1 MIVEPLEQLSK
12 PLLAQNLSALQLI
25 GHVVFL
31 AHCVLND
38 SPVVQVPGGPV
49 AWYRGS
55 DFRSR
60 SFEYE
65 VPEFLG
71 YLLKALGRVSVYR

>member
-1 MIVEPLEQLSK
+1 MVVEQLEQLSK
-12 PLLAQNLSALQLI
+12 PLLTQNSLTPAYWHVIFLTYYVLS
-25 GHVVFL
+25 
-31 AHCVLND
+31 D
-38 SPVVQVPGGPV
+38 PPVVQVPGGPV

-55 DFRSR
+55 DSRSR

>member
-1 MIVEPLEQLSK
+1 M
-12 PLLAQNLSALQLI
+12 AY
-25 GHVVFL
+25 
-31 AHCVLND
+31 CVLND

-71 YLLKALGRVSVYR
+71 YLLKVLGRVSVYR